1 MKIVVD
7 STCDLSRELLQKYD
21 ITVIP
26 LHVTMG
32 KREYADGVDI
42 NQEEIF
48 SWSEKNKAT
57 PKTSAP
63 SIFEVVQIFEKLLRQ
78 DDEIICLSVSEHLS
92 SSGNVMKLAA
102 RELDLE
108 DRIHVVDSANLS
120 TGVGM
125 LVIKAAQM
133 AGNGSRAE
141 EIVEELEKRKQLV
154 RSSFVVDTLTYLYR
168 GGRCSGVAAFAAAG
182 LKLHPRINV
191 VDGKMEVGK
200 KYRGSE
206 GAVILKY
213 VNDLEADLRK
223 ADPERVFITHAG
235 CSEELLMQVKNYL
248 ESLDVFEE
256 ICITKAGSVISSHC
270 GPGTLG
276 VLFLAN

>member
-1 MKIVVD
+1 
-7 STCDLSRELLQKYD
+7 
-21 ITVIP
+21 
-26 LHVTMG
+26 MG
-32 KREYADGVDI
+32 DREYADGVDI
-42 NQEEIF
+42 KQEEIF

-57 PKTSAP
+57 PKTSVP

-133 AGNGSRAE
+133 AGNGS
-141 EIVEELEKRKQLV
+141 
-154 RSSFVVDTLTYLYR
+154 
-168 GGRCSGVAAFAAAG
+168 CSGVAAFAAAG

-213 VNDLEADLRK
+213 VNDL
-223 ADPERVFITHAG
+223 DPAIAG
-235 CSEELLMQVKNYL
+235 QEPWAFS
-248 ESLDVFEE
+248 FWP
-256 ICITKAGSVISSHC
+256 ISC
-270 GPGTLG
+270 K
-276 VLFLAN
+276 FKRIK